1 MRYTIVI
8 QLVGRSCVCNVQV
21 ADYLISHEFNE
32 IVDCYTALL
41 YTMTVILLNRPIGYD
56 EAARFIFCNCYT
68 TVILLLYSFLY
79 STLLC
84 I

>member
-21 ADYLISHEFNE
+21 ADYLISHEFHE

-41 YTMTVILLNRPIGYD
+41 YTMTVILLN
-56 EAARFIFCNCYT
+56 
-68 TVILLLYSFLY
+68 
-79 STLLC
+79 
-84 I
+84 